1 MRVLCCSVTERGAA
15 LARRLPFEH
24 RHGALVATVREGWGR
39 YDAFVLICATGVA
52 VRAAAPMLVDKAT
65 DPAVVCLDDTARW
78 AVALTGGHAGGAN
91 RLARE
96 LAALT
101 GAEAVVTT
109 ASDEAGLPALDALEG
124 VKAEGDVTGVM
135 RRWLDGQA
143 PRLLTDPELAAWP
156 LPPALARL
164 AGPDRWSGSDEGLE
178 PPRVR
183 LTDRDS
189 EAEEGEV
196 LLHPPS
202 LVIGVGTSR
211 GASVPG
217 LRQLVENV
225 LRGAGLHP
233 AAVGRVVTHELKVS
247 EPAITELARGFGVP
261 LGVFPAAEL
270 AAVAVPNPNPVV
282 QAAVGTPSVA
292 EAAALLGAGPGG
304 ELVVAKQKSADSTV
318 AVARR
323 HLPVGA
329 LAVVGL
335 GPGDAAWRTQAAA
348 AAVRSAAVVIGYGP
362 YVDLAADLLSSSQE
376 VLRYPIGEE
385 AERCAEA
392 LRRAAGGQ
400 RVALVCS
407 GDPGVYA
414 MAGLVL
420 EMAPQFGDPP
430 VRIEPGVTAALS
442 AAGVLGAPLGHDHAA
457 ISLSDLLTPWPVIR
471 RRLEA
476 ARDGDFVV
484 SLYNPRSRR
493 RTTQLVEAM
502 TILSGQRLPD
512 TPVAVV
518 TNAGRPTQKVVRTT
532 LAALDP
538 GVVDMVSMVIVGS
551 STTRWIGTRMV
562 TPRGYNP

>member
-1 MRVLCCSVTERGAA
+1 VRVLCCSVTDRGAA

-24 RHGALVATVREGWGR
+24 RHGALIATVRDGWGQF
-39 YDAFVLICATGVA
+39 DAFVLICATGVA
-52 VRAAAPMLVDKAT
+52 VRAAAPLLADKAT

-96 LAALT
+96 VAALT

-109 ASDEAGLPALDALEG
+109 ASDQAGLPALDALEG
-124 VKAEGDVTGVM
+124 FKAEGDVSGVM

-143 PRLLTDPELAAWP
+143 PRLSVDPELAGWP
-156 LPPALARL
+156 LPPALAQL
-164 AGPDRWSGSDEGLE
+164 ADAHARPDPAEELEGPH
-178 PPRVR
+178 VR
-183 LTDRDS
+183 LTDRD
-189 EAEEGEV
+189 AAPEEGEV
-196 LLHPPS
+196 LLRPLS
-202 LVIGVGTSR
+202 LVIGVGASR

-217 LRQLVENV
+217 LRQLVEDT
-225 LRGAGLHP
+225 LRDAGLHP
-233 AAVGRVVTHELKVS
+233 AAVGRVVTHELKAS
-247 EPAITELARGFGVP
+247 EPAITELAQRLGAP
-261 LGVFPAAEL
+261 LDFFSAVEL
-270 AAVAVPNPNPVV
+270 AAVVVPNPSPVV
-282 QAAVGTPSVA
+282 EAAVGTPSVA
-292 EAAALLGAGPGG
+292 EAAARLGAGPEG
-304 ELVVAKQKSADSTV
+304 ELAVAKQKSADATV

-323 HLPVGA
+323 RLPVGA

-335 GPGDAAWRTQAAA
+335 GPGDAAWRTPAAA
-348 AAVRSAAVVIGYGP
+348 AAVRSAEVVIGYEL

-376 VLRYPIGEE
+376 ILRYPIGEE
-385 AERCAEA
+385 EERCAEA

-400 RVALVCS
+400 RVAIVCS

-420 EMAPQFGDPP
+420 EMAPRFGDPP

-442 AAGVLGAPLGHDHAA
+442 AASVLGAPLGHDHAA

-493 RTTQLVEAM
+493 RTTQLAEAVS
-502 TILSGQRLPD
+502 ILSGQRLPD

-518 TNAGRPTQKVVRTT
+518 SDAGRPTQKVVRAT
-532 LAALDP
+532 LASLDP
-538 GVVDMVSMVIVGS
+538 SVVDMVSVVIVGS
-551 STTRWIGTRMV
+551 SATRWVGTRMV
-562 TPRGYNP
+562 TPRGYKP